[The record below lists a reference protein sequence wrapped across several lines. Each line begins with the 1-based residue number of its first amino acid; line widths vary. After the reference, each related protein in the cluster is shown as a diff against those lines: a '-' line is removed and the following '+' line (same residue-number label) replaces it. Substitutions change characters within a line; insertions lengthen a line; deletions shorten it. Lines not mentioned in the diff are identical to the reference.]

1 MEFIKKIFGNKNTL
15 TFVLG
20 ALFVLLFLRQCDQVS
35 SLKQDVKYAKEDAN
49 ISLNN
54 MLASQDSVS
63 VLTNKYGDQVAQIRS
78 YKVDLSIKDNELIK
92 MTNKYKRALDLN
104 DDLSSVNSLISA
116 ELEIKDS
123 LLANTSVTQI
133 DSTTAEVKYESFK
146 DYGSGNSRSL
156 FGTSTLKYDFGQ
168 FRVLDS
174 KFELKQTLSLFAAIE
189 SVDGADK
196 LKLSTSY
203 PGIEIKDIEN
213 INLINTR
220 LNRKLEKKSGWS
232 IGIGVGYG
240 INLNN
245 NQVISTGPSIG
256 LGVYWSPKFL
266 RF

>member
-1 MEFIKKIFGNKNTL
+1 MKKILTNKSTL
-15 TFVLG
+15 TFIAGV
-20 ALFVLLFLRQCDQVS
+20 LFVLLFLKQCNQIE
-35 SLKQDVKYAKEDAN
+35 SLKQDVNFANNDAN
-49 ISLNN
+49 RNLNN
-54 MLASQDSVS
+54 YLAAQDSVQVLVNS
-63 VLTNKYGDQVAQIRS
+63 NGEKVVQIRSYEFDLSKLQDKQKELTNKY
-78 YKVDLSIKDNELIK
+78 KK
-92 MTNKYKRALDLN
+92 ALDLN
-104 DDLSSVNSLISA
+104 DDLKEVNSLISA
-116 ELEIKDS
+116 DLEIKDS
-123 LLANTSVTQI
+123 LLAEASVVQI
-133 DSTTAEVKYESFK
+133 DSTSAEVTYESYK
-146 DYGSGNSRSL
+146 DYGNGNSRSL
-156 FGTSTLKYDFGQ
+156 FGTSTVKYDFGQ
-168 FRVLDS
+168 FKVLDS

>member
-1 MEFIKKIFGNKNTL
+1 M
-15 TFVLG
+15 LG

-54 MLASQDSVS
+54 LKASQDSINIIIS
-63 VLTNKYGDQVAQIRS
+63 KNGDQLAQIRS
-78 YKVDLSIKDNELIK
+78 YEVDLSIKNNDLVK
-92 MTNKYKRALDLN
+92 MTNKYKDALNLN
-104 DDLSSVNSLISA
+104 DDLSNVNSLISA

-123 LLANTSVTQI
+123 LIANASVTQI
-133 DSTTAEVKYESFK
+133 DSTTAEVKYNSFL
-146 DYGSGNSRSL
+146 DYGNGNSRTL
-156 FGTSTLKYDFGQ
+156 FGTSTLKYDFGK
-168 FRVLDS
+168 FNVLDS
-174 KFELKQTLSLFAAIE
+174 KFELSQTLSLMAAIE
-189 SVDGADK
+189 NVDGADRI
-196 LKLSTSY
+196 KLSTSY
-203 PGIEIKDIEN
+203 PGIKITDIEN

-220 LNRKLEKKSGWS
+220 LNRKIEKKAGWS

-256 LGVYWSPKFL
+256 IGLFYSPKWL

>member
-1 MEFIKKIFGNKNTL
+1 
-15 TFVLG
+15 
-20 ALFVLLFLRQCDQVS
+20 
-35 SLKQDVKYAKEDAN
+35 
-49 ISLNN
+49 
-54 MLASQDSVS
+54 
-63 VLTNKYGDQVAQIRS
+63 
-78 YKVDLSIKDNELIK
+78 
-92 MTNKYKRALDLN
+92 MTNKYKKALDLN
-104 DDLSSVNSLISA
+104 DDLSDVNSLISA

>member
-1 MEFIKKIFGNKNTL
+1 M
-15 TFVLG
+15 LG

-54 MLASQDSVS
+54 LKASQDSIGIIIS
-63 VLTNKYGDQVAQIRS
+63 KNGDQLAQIRS
-78 YKVDLSIKDNELIK
+78 YEVDLSIKNNDLVK
-92 MTNKYKRALDLN
+92 MTNKYKDALNLN
-104 DDLSSVNSLISA
+104 DDLSNVNSLISA

-123 LLANTSVTQI
+123 LIANASVTQI
-133 DSTTAEVKYESFK
+133 DSTTAEVKYNSFL
-146 DYGSGNSRSL
+146 DYGNGNSRTL
-156 FGTSTLKYDFGQ
+156 FGTSTLKYDFGK
-168 FRVLDS
+168 FNVLDS
-174 KFELKQTLSLFAAIE
+174 KFELSQTLSLMAAIE
-189 SVDGADK
+189 NVDGADRI
-196 LKLSTSY
+196 KLSTSY
-203 PGIEIKDIEN
+203 PGIKITDIEN

-220 LNRKLEKKSGWS
+220 LNRKIEKKAGWS

-256 LGVYWSPKFL
+256 IGLFYSPKWL

>member
-1 MEFIKKIFGNKNTL
+1 MNIFKKITSNKNAL

-54 MLASQDSVS
+54 LKASQDSIGIIIS
-63 VLTNKYGDQVAQIRS
+63 KNGDQLAQIRS
-78 YKVDLSIKDNELIK
+78 YEVDLSIKNNDLVK
-92 MTNKYKRALDLN
+92 MTNKYKDALNLN
-104 DDLSSVNSLISA
+104 DDLSNVNSLISA

-123 LLANTSVTQI
+123 LIANASVTQI
-133 DSTTAEVKYESFK
+133 DSTTAEVKYNSFL
-146 DYGSGNSRSL
+146 DYGNGNSRTL
-156 FGTSTLKYDFGQ
+156 FGTSTLKYDFGK
-168 FRVLDS
+168 FNVLDS
-174 KFELKQTLSLFAAIE
+174 KFELSQTLSLMAAIE
-189 SVDGADK
+189 NVDGADRI
-196 LKLSTSY
+196 KLSTSY
-203 PGIEIKDIEN
+203 PGIKITDIEN

-220 LNRKLEKKSGWS
+220 LNRKIEKKAGWS

-256 LGVYWSPKFL
+256 IGLFYSPKWL

>member
-1 MEFIKKIFGNKNTL
+1 MNIFKKITSNKNAL

-54 MLASQDSVS
+54 LKASQDSINIIIS
-63 VLTNKYGDQVAQIRS
+63 KNGDQLAQIRS
-78 YKVDLSIKDNELIK
+78 YEVDLSIKNNDLVK
-92 MTNKYKRALDLN
+92 MTNKYKDALNLN
-104 DDLSSVNSLISA
+104 DDLSNVNSLISA

-123 LLANTSVTQI
+123 LIANASVTQI
-133 DSTTAEVKYESFK
+133 DSTTAEVKYNSFL
-146 DYGSGNSRSL
+146 DYGNGNSRTL
-156 FGTSTLKYDFGQ
+156 FGTSTLKYDFGK
-168 FRVLDS
+168 FNVLDS
-174 KFELKQTLSLFAAIE
+174 KFELSQTLSLMAAIE
-189 SVDGADK
+189 NVDGADRI
-196 LKLSTSY
+196 KLSTSY
-203 PGIEIKDIEN
+203 PGIKITDIEN

-220 LNRKLEKKSGWS
+220 LNRKIEKKAGWS

-256 LGVYWSPKFL
+256 IGLFYSPKWL

>member
-133 DSTTAEVKYESFK
+133 DSTTAEVNYESFK

-174 KFELKQTLSLFAAIE
+174 KFELKQTLS
-189 SVDGADK
+189 
-196 LKLSTSY
+196 
-203 PGIEIKDIEN
+203 
-213 INLINTR
+213 
-220 LNRKLEKKSGWS
+220 
-232 IGIGVGYG
+232 
-240 INLNN
+240 
-245 NQVISTGPSIG
+245 
-256 LGVYWSPKFL
+256 
-266 RF
+266 

>member
-1 MEFIKKIFGNKNTL
+1 
-15 TFVLG
+15 VLG

-54 MLASQDSVS
+54 LKASQDSINIIIS
-63 VLTNKYGDQVAQIRS
+63 KNGDQLAQIRS
-78 YKVDLSIKDNELIK
+78 YEVDLSIKNNDLVK
-92 MTNKYKRALDLN
+92 MTNKYKDALNLN
-104 DDLSSVNSLISA
+104 DDLSNVNSLISA

-123 LLANTSVTQI
+123 LIANASVTQI
-133 DSTTAEVKYESFK
+133 DSTTAEVKYNSFL
-146 DYGSGNSRSL
+146 DYGNGNSRTL
-156 FGTSTLKYDFGQ
+156 FGTSTLKYDFGK
-168 FRVLDS
+168 FNVLDS
-174 KFELKQTLSLFAAIE
+174 KFELSQTLSLMAAIE
-189 SVDGADK
+189 NVDGADRI
-196 LKLSTSY
+196 KLSTSY
-203 PGIEIKDIEN
+203 PGIKITDIEN

-220 LNRKLEKKSGWS
+220 LNRKIEKKAGWS

-256 LGVYWSPKFL
+256 IGLFYSPKWL